1 MTTPTSPVFIQTPAT
16 LWLAKHQLAFTLHAY
31 DYVPHGG
38 ASHAAQCIGVAAHQL
53 AKTLVMEDQQQQP
66 LIILMHGD
74 CEVSLKQLAR
84 QTKNKKVKPCLPAVA
99 ERHTGYHVGGT
110 SPFGLRK
117 PLPVWMQR
125 TLLEYQDIYINA
137 GKRGLLLNINAQ
149 QAANALHAQLVNVM
163 RI

>member
-1 MTTPTSPVFIQTPAT
+1 MTSPTSPAFIQTPAT
-16 LWLAKHQLAFTLHAY
+16 LWLAKRRLDFTLHPY

-38 ASHAAQCIGVAAHQL
+38 ANHAAQCLGVAPHQL

-84 QTKNKKVKPCLPAVA
+84 QTKNKKVKPCQPAVA

-117 PLPVWMQR
+117 PLPIWMQS

-137 GKRGLLLNINAQ
+137 GQRGLLLRINTQ
-149 QAANALHAQLVNVM
+149 QAAHVLNAQLVDVA
-163 RI
+163 RA